1 MLAAQ
6 TFLETELDAKDPLE
20 RVSHLITGFET
31 PYGMER
37 LATVHWVAQENPQAA
52 KDVEVAIALVHEWSD
67 SPNGDS
73 FASRKR
79 NLFKPKHIRKAWQR
93 LHEQNWLALSA
104 SW

>member
-1 MLAAQ
+1 
-6 TFLETELDAKDPLE
+6 
-20 RVSHLITGFET
+20 
-31 PYGMER
+31 
-37 LATVHWVAQENPQAA
+37 
-52 KDVEVAIALVHEWSD
+52 VEWIVPEWSD